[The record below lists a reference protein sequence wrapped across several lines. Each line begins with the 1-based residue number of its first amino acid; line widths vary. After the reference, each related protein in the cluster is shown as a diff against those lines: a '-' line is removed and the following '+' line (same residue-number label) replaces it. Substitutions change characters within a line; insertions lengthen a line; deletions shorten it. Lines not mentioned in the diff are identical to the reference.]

1 MIWGCFGCLIFLLL
15 CWTMGALL
23 LVFIGMIPWVA
34 IGITLL
40 GLFAITGLSKL
51 LFVGIEEGRV
61 EESEIKRKE
70 LSNRGWKH

>member
-1 MIWGCFGCLIFLLL
+1 MIWGCFGCLIFILL

-23 LVFIGMIPWVA
+23 LVFIGMIPWVS

-51 LFVGIEEGRV
+51 LFIGIEEGRI
-61 EESEIKRKE
+61 EDRTIKKKE
-70 LSNRGWKH
+70 LSDRGWKH